1 MADTAQ
7 SQPQHQPQ
15 PEVKAGTEPQT
26 IVTAIVQPEG
36 PDAETTEPIPVEV
49 DLNQVYTF
57 DELVLH
63 NKDGDLWLAIDG
75 TVYDLT
81 KFSGEHP
88 GGKKI
93 LLGVAGTD
101 ASKKYRKYHGDNILK
116 RYAYEYKIGTLKIEV
131 KEKESKGFFSRFKK
145 KK

>member
-7 SQPQHQPQ
+7 PQPQAQP
-15 PEVKAGTEPQT
+15 VLDTETEKT
-26 IVTAIVQPEG
+26 ITAVVQPEG
-36 PDAETTEPIPVEV
+36 ADNEGAEPIPVEV
-49 DLNQVYTF
+49 DLNKVYSF

-63 NKDGDLWLAIDG
+63 NKDGDMWLAIDG

-101 ASKKYRKYHGDNILK
+101 ASKKYRKYHGDNILQ
-116 RYAYEYKIGTLKIEV
+116 RYAQEYKIGTLKIEV
-131 KEKESKGFFSRFKK
+131 QEKQSKGFFSRFKK

>member
-1 MADTAQ
+1 L
-7 SQPQHQPQ
+7 
-15 PEVKAGTEPQT
+15 GWRCRGLTE
-26 IVTAIVQPEG
+26 
-36 PDAETTEPIPVEV
+36 
-49 DLNQVYTF
+49 
-57 DELVLH
+57 
-63 NKDGDLWLAIDG
+63 
-75 TVYDLT
+75 TV
-81 KFSGEHP
+81 
-88 GGKKI
+88 

>member
-1 MADTAQ
+1 MADTQ
-7 SQPQHQPQ
+7 TQKLPQPQ
-15 PEVKAGTEPQT
+15 TEPKAEAKT
-26 IVTAIVQPEG
+26 ESIVTAVVQPEG
-36 PDAETTEPIPVEV
+36 PAADTTEPIPVEV
-49 DLNQVYTF
+49 DLNKVYTF
-57 DELVLH
+57 EELVLH
-63 NKDGDLWLAIDG
+63 NKDGDMWLAIDG

-81 KFSGEHP
+81 KFSEEHP